1 MIQKYHSK
9 SSLKNSR
16 ELSLPAVLQSG
27 RGDEHQAEPAGQPGS
42 CSMTPQNWLRLKC
55 LSRDTNQ
62 FFGVEHGV
70 GSGLAHKLQTPSE
83 EIAFTAQPKIKSQSQ
98 ILSYSQSMFCLPH
111 RPKISNFFDLC
122 LHCTGCPYSMVW
134 RACLKYSAAP
144 LNSVLCGISH
154 AKKLVFSATELNMQ
168 KPIRPN

>member
-1 MIQKYHSK
+1 MPATPPDRAWIKCSCCTFNEDK
-9 SSLKNSR
+9 PFSR
-16 ELSLPAVLQSG
+16 GTVVGKTGKTSVL
-27 RGDEHQAEPAGQPGS
+27 
-42 CSMTPQNWLRLKC
+42 TW
-55 LSRDTNQ
+55 

-70 GSGLAHKLQTPSE
+70 GSSLAHKLQTPSE

-111 RPKISNFFDLC
+111 RPKISDFFDLC
-122 LHCTGCPYSMVW
+122 LHWVSLLRGLARLWCAGLLLT
-134 RACLKYSAAP
+134 CLKYSAAP